1 MAKAKGGIRWERPPS
16 ELAKAVERYG
26 DRVLKTVAAI
36 AQYSA
41 TEMQNDAKA
50 NAVWTDRTGNARTGL
65 FGTSEA
71 DFAARVVTI
80 YLSHGVGID
89 YGLWLEL
96 MGGSG
101 AGGSGD
107 GPGSGRYAI
116 IMKTM
121 QNHYEPLMQMLREA
135 FA

>member
-1 MAKAKGGIRWERPPS
+1 VAKVKGGIRWERPPS

-26 DRVLKTVAAI
+26 DRVLIAVAAI
-36 AQYSA
+36 AQRVA

-50 NAVWTDRTGNARTGL
+50 QASWTDRTGNARTGL

-71 DFAARVVTI
+71 DFAEHVVTI
-80 YLSHGVGID
+80 YLSHGAVID

-96 MGGSG
+96 
-101 AGGSGD
+101 AN
-107 GPGSGRYAI
+107 SGRYAV
-116 IMKTM
+116 IMRTM
-121 QNHYEPLMQMLREA
+121 QAHYEPLMQMLREA